1 MKEFKGTPG
10 PWFYRKSQSCVG
22 TVDNSDTQ
30 SYGMMLTVAHIDE
43 YDHSQYEETARL
55 IAASY
60 DLLIE
65 HHEWAKEIGKV
76 YMAVIQGDMV
86 EAKTILEDMIKISF
100 ATGEPVAESPA
111 IAKALGEDHE

>member
-1 MKEFKGTPG
+1 MEEFKGTPG
-10 PWFYRKSQSCVG
+10 PWHYDGYDNDVG
-22 TVDNSDTQ
+22 PHDGSLWEWWSVCNDAVE
-30 SYGMMLTVAHIDE
+30 VAQVKNGIEDAH
-43 YDHSQYEETARL
+43 L

-60 DLLIE
+60 DLLLE

-86 EAKTILEDMIKISF
+86 EARAIIEDMAEISF
-100 ATGEPVAESPA
+100 ATGEPVAHSPA